1 MDWIDY
7 WQRND
12 IECLPWETY
21 VPEKNLVEFFSQIDT
36 TRVKTAIDIGC
47 GLGTNSLWLS
57 SLGIEVDGIDISE
70 VAIDAAKNRKDS
82 KVNFKTLNFLDDT
95 SLKENYYDFVFDRGC
110 IHGMIAEDITKFSA
124 KVGKIISDNGLWMSI
139 IGSCEGPEVYNGP
152 PRRTCSEMIGLIEP
166 HMKIVNVFLS
176 KMIISNNVEVD
187 VWILLTKKRL
197 HE

>member
-12 IECLPWETY
+12 IEYLPWETY

-57 SLGIEVDGIDISE
+57 SLGIEVDGIDVSE
-70 VAIDAAKNRKDS
+70 IAIDAAKNRKDS
-82 KVNFKTLNFLDDT
+82 EVNFKTLNFLDDT
-95 SLKENYYDFVFDRGC
+95 SLKESYYDFVFDRGC
-110 IHGMIAEDITKFSA
+110 IHGMIAEDITKFST
-124 KVGKIISDNGLWMSI
+124 KVSKIISDNGLWMSI

-187 VWILLTKKRL
+187 VWILLTKKRTY
-197 HE
+197 E